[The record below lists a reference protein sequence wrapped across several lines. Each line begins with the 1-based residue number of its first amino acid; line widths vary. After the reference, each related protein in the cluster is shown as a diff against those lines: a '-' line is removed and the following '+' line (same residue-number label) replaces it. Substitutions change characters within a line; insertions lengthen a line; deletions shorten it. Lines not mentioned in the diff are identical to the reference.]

1 MKTLIIS
8 FMLFLGG
15 LAVQAQD
22 VTVLD
27 EARIFYAPLNVS
39 VTQEGDS
46 FTYKIDEASTG
57 QFAKDPIGFM
67 KNNFDIHNFIAHVA
81 DKNYDAY
88 QVIFKS
94 NYGSLVAEYD
104 KEGNLINTSQN
115 FKNVVL
121 PLNMRRELHETYK
134 GWTLTKTKYSAR
146 TKGEI
151 LANATYRVQLQNGR
165 QKQNLKID
173 AINEGI
179 GVAVN

>member
-27 EARIFYAPLNVS
+27 EARIVYAPLNAKVI
-39 VTQEGDS
+39 QQGDNYI
-46 FTYKIDEASTG
+46 YKISDGNGG
-57 QFAKDPIGFM
+57 QFAKDPIAFM
-67 KNNFDIHNFIAHVA
+67 MANFDIQSFMAEVA

-94 NYGSLVAEYD
+94 NHGSLVAEFD
-104 KEGNLINTSQN
+104 KVGNLINTSQN
-115 FKNVVL
+115 FTDVVL

-134 GWTLTKTKYSAR
+134 GWTLAKTKYSAR
-146 TKGEI
+146 TKGDI

-173 AINEGI
+173 AINQGI